1 MRRAIIIGASSGL
14 GHEVAKILIKDGWQ
28 IGIAARR
35 LHLLELL
42 YKIAPGRVEMAAID
56 VTKSDSE
63 ETLMQLIDR
72 VGGCDMF
79 FYASGIGW
87 QNPEL
92 NADIELNTVQT
103 NTMGFS
109 RMIGAAYRYMAAHG
123 GGHIVAISS
132 IAGTKGLGIAPSYS
146 ATKAFQNTYLQALE
160 QLSNMQG
167 HNIRFTDIRPGFV
180 ATELLGDNPRYPL
193 LMKTE
198 PVAKSIVKAVYSR
211 KHKVVID
218 ARWDVITFFWRM
230 IPDFLWRRLKVR

>member
-42 YKIAPGRVEMAAID
+42 YKIAPDRVEMAAID

-218 ARWDVITFFWRM
+218 TRWAVITFFWRM